1 MSNNPIILTRWFELK
16 LCRMAELCLLLFFF
30 SSLTLFLAGKWHHK
44 IDSKIKISRCGKTNN
59 LKRARR
65 DRMKY
70 FEKAQFVKEL
80 LSFHFFFLIS
90 RHFVNIFR
98 NISTFQDAISPKA
111 IVFFQNL
118 FSHLFL
124 SRHALSKLFICFATT
139 WILNFESILW
149 RFLA

>member
-1 MSNNPIILTRWFELK
+1 MSNNPILLTRWFELK
-16 LCRMAELCLLLFFF
+16 LCRMAELCLFISFYYYFFF
-30 SSLTLFLAGKWHHK
+30 FQFNAFLVGKWHHK
-44 IDSKIKISRCGKTNN
+44 IDSKIKISRWGKTNN

-80 LSFHFFFLIS
+80 LSFDFFLIS

-124 SRHALSKLFICFATT
+124 SRHTLSKLFICFATT
-139 WILNFESILW
+139 WILNFE
-149 RFLA
+149 